1 MSQYHNKKNNPILFL
16 GRRIHLM
23 FKQLMRLMMRSLL
36 RRWFILSHHDRY
48 AKAGFVLPTV
58 AMVLLVVVLLSLA
71 ITFRAFD
78 RAKYAQNTRVD
89 QQVLSLATPA
99 LERAKVKLEKAFGE
113 FTETPSELGL
123 LGELT
128 KSTKQGSTTKPK
140 YEFKDE
146 NTLTLAFDLDGK
158 PGEKKTGTDDKAYV
172 KPTDKETLN
181 TAWKFPVD
189 LNNNGKTD
197 DAEDG
202 FNLYGIFFRSPE
214 RDADGKFMQVRK
226 PLEARSYPLPKLTS
240 AAVTNKDCPQSLG
253 TSASLVGSSDWYKV
267 GANLKKSFFIYAATI
282 PNQGSGF
289 SALEIQQDRE
299 RIPLVNNA
307 VVYEDDLQITPGAS
321 GIQINGRIFTN
332 ANLLTGKRSSGGPV
346 EYYQV
351 SSPKSC
357 FYEMENSKIIVGG
370 NVGIG
375 APDSDTALDP
385 VQVHL
390 FKSGSAPTNMPSMS
404 SAEQPVTQG
413 AKGISYND
421 KRYVD
426 RIASLRKKQMEAAD
440 ITDPQEVKDDVADGI
455 DREKALENYF
465 RARTRRVPTVDLQ
478 IDTPLL
484 PVPPESG
491 NTLRPP
497 DKYAFPYAPPD
508 NSDGKDYNG
517 TNLNGTAPKLMP
529 PATEPSLVKNNQEE
543 TRLGD
548 RIAMGNGLPAK
559 WFNNNDFTS
568 SDTQLIKNIKDYEWD
583 EGTPAPRYRKTQ
595 MQDLADFGSTQRNGF
610 WEQAA
615 AKAPSD
621 TDKGV
626 GGLRIVTGAG
636 IYSNANSFLP
646 VPPTAPNNPITS
658 EDESQF
664 DVVWPDTMPMWQD
677 TPPDPTDPSSI
688 PDGLPDIGASGQLD
702 KQGDLKMRA
711 TVVYHYIQDP
721 WNPDAVPPDKSQ
733 SSLAC
738 ISSYYDPTTEKTAM
752 NRAGLPN
759 IKLRETDRKL
769 EWGTTNTVTTNPGN
783 SHNGVVYSMPSTA
796 ISQATPG
803 ANGLFTLTDPKAK
816 DPTDSTADFKQ
827 KIIYQA
833 NLVFP
838 DGRFVNEPL
847 RKALQKAPNDRSLDE
862 QSAIDTTLCA
872 MTILNNLGGNPNDKP
887 GAGETVIPHGAIY
900 ETAFLDSRQ
909 IKSIENNDK
918 TPDTYDR
925 PIEDRQPM
933 EIRATVID
941 LDLLRRG
948 TIGSSEYLLPN
959 SGIIY
964 ATRED
969 ALLDQSD
976 KTTSWDLK
984 SPVDY
989 ILDETRRPNGIM
1001 LINGQ
1006 ILARGGNTN
1015 DYNDIEK
1022 GLILATDLPAYVKAD
1037 SSNGFNLHQSTPG
1050 GAQLEEFDTTA
1061 LTGTP
1066 KKWTETSFYGRTKLN
1081 KSFACRKGDTRLEC
1095 VGNGDLWRPATVI
1108 SDAITLLSNSFKTGY
1123 RNQGDYDLRNN
1134 TVLSADYITHKG
1146 LNPIIAGSYDISNNP
1161 VKGYDLNNDG
1171 DLDDS
1176 FSEVTLK
1183 LDLNG
1188 NDNQTD
1194 TSVSEKVVT
1203 VAAARQFNGFYDNNY
1218 VTSTDWYKTDGKP
1231 ESTKVNS
1238 YMNNFITPV
1247 QLRGS
1252 AAEYVMEI
1260 CRKPL
1265 VSMCKP
1271 GDWKIG
1277 IDSNDNQKFDSG
1289 EEKFSYEIPVDTTDV
1304 TKDTEVTKLLFGTT
1318 ARPALDPNDRIYP
1331 RRIAFARY
1339 PASHAKKYE
1348 LILDNAS
1355 LPIALGIYDS
1365 IDNND
1370 SNKVVYY
1377 AGNST
1382 TAFKLPTIQDDKG
1395 IDFPG
1400 SGKSTQTTVPT
1411 SANNALRFQ
1420 LNSGRPRV
1428 DWNPGSSLPL
1438 AQPIWRP
1445 LVQLNQIALVSNTDG
1460 WQQPATASKFNLI
1473 IASGDAPTRGDPKN
1487 ETNSETNGGLPNFA
1501 RFIENWR
1508 VKDAQI
1514 SGSFIQFKRSAY
1526 ATGPFM
1532 PILDRNE
1539 PKLTKF
1545 GNPPSGDPRPY
1556 RADNNDGRT
1565 AQYMPP
1571 NRVYGFDVA
1580 LLSQSPDLFA
1590 AKFTLP
1596 STQPPDQYFREVG
1609 KDDPWIQTL
1618 LCAAQDTN
1626 SNYGTAPTDYG
1637 TGKFYALPENLR
1649 PKNCPLK

>member
-1 MSQYHNKKNNPILFL
+1 
-16 GRRIHLM
+16 
-23 FKQLMRLMMRSLL
+23 
-36 RRWFILSHHDRY
+36 
-48 AKAGFVLPTV
+48 
-58 AMVLLVVVLLSLA
+58 MVLLVVVLLSLA

-128 KSTKQGSTTKPK
+128 KPTPQGSTKKFK
-140 YEFKDE
+140 YEFQDE
-146 NTLTLAFDLDGK
+146 NTLTLAFDLDGS
-158 PGEKKTGTDDKAYV
+158 PGEKKTTGADKKQYV

-197 DAEDG
+197 DPEDG

-214 RDADGKFMQVRK
+214 RDDKGKFKEVRT

-289 SALEIQQDRE
+289 SALEIQQDIE

-332 ANLLTGKRSSGGPV
+332 ANLLTGKRSSGGAV

-357 FYEMENSKIIVGG
+357 FYEMENSKIVVGG

-375 APDSDTALDP
+375 APDSNTALEA

-404 SAEQPVTQG
+404 STEQPVKEG
-413 AKGISYND
+413 AKDISYND

-426 RIASLRKKQMEAAD
+426 RIASLRDAQMAIAD
-440 ITDPQEVKDDVADGI
+440 TKTDPQEVQDDVADGI

-465 RARTRRVPTVDLQ
+465 RARTRRVPTVDKQ
-478 IDTPLL
+478 TDKAKKFTGS
-484 PVPPESG
+484 SG
-491 NTLRPP
+491 NTLRPS
-497 DKYAFPYAPPD
+497 DEHAFPYAAD
-508 NSDGKDYNG
+508 NTTSNNG
-517 TNLNGTAPKLMP
+517 TNLLKGAVPTLMP

-568 SDTQLIKNIKDYEWD
+568 SDTQLITGYEWD
-583 EGTPAPRYRKTQ
+583 EGTPEPRYRKTQ

-621 TDKGV
+621 KEKGV

-636 IYSNANSFLP
+636 IYGRANSTSFLP
-646 VPPTAPNNPITS
+646 EPPTAPNNPITS

-664 DVVWPDTMPMWQD
+664 DVVWPDTMPMWKD
-677 TPPDPTDPSSI
+677 DNL
-688 PDGLPDIGASGQLD
+688 DGLPDIGASGQLD

-721 WNPDAVPPDKSQ
+721 WNPDGDAAAKRQ
-733 SSLAC
+733 SPLAC

-759 IKLRETDRKL
+759 IKLRETDRTL
-769 EWGTTNTVTTNPGN
+769 AWGTTNTVTTNLGN

-796 ISQATPG
+796 IAQATPG

-847 RKALQKAPNDRSLDE
+847 RKALQKASDARSLDE

-872 MTILNNLGGNPNDKP
+872 MTILNNLAGSPDDTP

-918 TPDTYDR
+918 GTPNTYDR
-925 PIEDRQPM
+925 PIEDRQPL

-948 TIGSSEYLLPN
+948 TVGSSEYLLPN

-976 KTTSWDLK
+976 KTISWDLQ

-1050 GAQLEEFDTTA
+1050 GAQLEEFDTPA

-1095 VGNGDLWRPATVI
+1095 VGTGDLWRPATVI
-1108 SDAITLLSNSFKTGY
+1108 SDAITLLSNNFKTGY
-1123 RNQGDYDLRNN
+1123 RNLGDYDLRNN

-1146 LNPIIAGSYDISNNP
+1146 LNPIIAGSYDSSGNP
-1161 VKGYDLNNDG
+1161 VKGYDLNNNDN
-1171 DLDDS
+1171 LNDS

-1188 NDNQTD
+1188 NGNQTD

-1218 VTSTDWYKTDGKP
+1218 ITSNDWYKADGIIP
-1231 ESTKVNS
+1231 DDTKVNS
-1238 YMNNFITPV
+1238 YTNNFITPV

-1252 AAEYVMEI
+1252 APEYVMEI

-1265 VSMCKP
+1265 VSMCTP

-1277 IDSNDNQKFDSG
+1277 IDSNGNNKFDTG
-1289 EEKFSYEIPVDTTDV
+1289 EEKRSYEIPFDHQIPAAPATVNQ
-1304 TKDTEVTKLLFGTT
+1304 LLSGTT
-1318 ARPALDPNDRIYP
+1318 AKPAPDPNDRIYP

-1339 PASHAKKYE
+1339 SDSPPKKYE
-1348 LILDNAS
+1348 LILDSAN
-1355 LPIALGIYDS
+1355 LPIALGIYNS
-1365 IDNND
+1365 
-1370 SNKVVYY
+1370 KVNY
-1377 AGNST
+1377 AGNSN
-1382 TAFKLPTIQDDKG
+1382 TAFTFPTIKDDKD

-1411 SANNALRFQ
+1411 SATNALRFQ

-1445 LVQLNQIALVSNTDG
+1445 LVQLNQIALFSNTDG
-1460 WQQPATASKFNLI
+1460 WQQPATASTFNLI
-1473 IASGDAPTRGDPKN
+1473 IASGDAPTRDN
-1487 ETNSETNGGLPNFA
+1487 ETNGGLPNFA
-1501 RFIENWR
+1501 RFIENWTG
-1508 VKDAQI
+1508 KEAQI

-1532 PILDRNE
+1532 PIIDRT
-1539 PKLTKF
+1539 KATLTKF
-1545 GNPPSGDPRPY
+1545 GNPPSGDPKPY
-1556 RADNNDGRT
+1556 TADNNNGRT

-1590 AKFTLP
+1590 AKSLP
-1596 STQPPDQYFREVG
+1596 STSPLPDQYFREVG

-1626 SNYGTAPTDYG
+1626 SNYGPAPTDYG

-1649 PKNCPLK
+1649 PKNCPLTKKDI

>member
-1 MSQYHNKKNNPILFL
+1 
-16 GRRIHLM
+16 M

-36 RRWFILSHHDRY
+36 RRWLQMNHHNRY

-78 RAKYAQNTRVD
+78 RANYAQNTRVD

-128 KSTKQGSTTKPK
+128 KPDK
-140 YEFKDE
+140 YKFTGE
-146 NTLTLAFDLDGK
+146 NTLTLAFDQ
-158 PGEKKTGTDDKAYV
+158 
-172 KPTDKETLN
+172 ETLN

-189 LNNNGKTD
+189 LNNDGKAD
-197 DAEDG
+197 DG
-202 FNLYGIFFRSPE
+202 FNIYGIFFRSPE
-214 RDADGKFMQVRK
+214 RNDEGKFKEVRT

-240 AAVTNKDCPQSLG
+240 AAITNKDCPQSLG

-299 RIPLVNNA
+299 RVPLVNNA

-332 ANLLTGKRSSGGPV
+332 ANLLTGKRSSGGAV

-357 FYEMENSKIIVGG
+357 FYEMENSKIVVGG

-375 APDSDTALDP
+375 APDSNTALEA

-390 FKSGSAPTNMPSMS
+390 FKSGSAPTNKPSMS

-413 AKGISYND
+413 AKDISYSD

-426 RIASLRKKQMEAAD
+426 RIASLRKAQMAQLA
-440 ITDPQEVKDDVADGI
+440 TNDPQEVKDDVADGI

-465 RARTRRVPTVDLQ
+465 RARTRRVPTVDPQ
-478 IDTPLL
+478 TDTPL
-484 PVPPESG
+484 PQGSG
-491 NTLRPP
+491 NALRPP
-497 DKYAFPYAPPD
+497 DKHAFPYEAPD
-508 NSDGKDYNG
+508 NTTSNNG
-517 TNLNGTAPKLMP
+517 TTLNGTVPHLMP

-548 RIAMGNGLPAK
+548 RIAMGNGLPVK

-568 SDTQLIKNIKDYEWD
+568 SDTQLIKDYKWD
-583 EGTPAPRYRKTQ
+583 EGTPAPRYRTTQ

-621 TDKGV
+621 TEKGV

-636 IYSNANSFLP
+636 IYGRANSTSFLP
-646 VPPTAPNNPITS
+646 EPPTAPNNPNTS

-664 DVVWPDTMPMWQD
+664 DVVWPDTMPMWKD
-677 TPPDPTDPSSI
+677 DNL
-688 PDGLPDIGASGQLD
+688 DGIPDIGASGQLD

-721 WNPDAVPPDKSQ
+721 WNPDGVAADKRQ
-733 SSLAC
+733 SPLAC

-759 IKLRETDRKL
+759 IKLRETDRTL
-769 EWGTTNTVTTNPGN
+769 AWGTTNTVTANPGN

-796 ISQATPG
+796 IDQATPG
-803 ANGLFTLTDPKAK
+803 ANGLFTISDPKAK
-816 DPTDSTADFKQ
+816 DPTDSTADFKE

-847 RKALQKAPNDRSLDE
+847 RKALQKDPDDRSLDE

-872 MTILNNLGGNPNDKP
+872 MTILNNLAGNPNDKP
-887 GAGETVIPHGAIY
+887 GVGDTVIPHGAIY

-909 IKSIENNDK
+909 IKSIENNDTG
-918 TPDTYDR
+918 TPNTYDR
-925 PIEDRQPM
+925 PIEDRQPL

-948 TIGSSEYLLPN
+948 TVGSTSEYLLPN

-976 KTTSWDLK
+976 NTTSWDLK

-1006 ILARGGNTN
+1006 ILARGGNDN
-1015 DYNDIEK
+1015 NYNDIEK

-1050 GAQLEEFDTTA
+1050 GAELEEFDTTA

-1095 VGNGDLWRPATVI
+1095 VGTGDLWRPATVI
-1108 SDAITLLSNSFKTGY
+1108 SDAITLLSNNFKTGY
-1123 RNQGDYDLRNN
+1123 RNLGDYDLRNN

-1146 LNPIIAGSYDISNNP
+1146 LNPIIAGG
-1161 VKGYDLNNDG
+1161 GYDLNNDG
-1171 DLDDS
+1171 DLSDS

-1188 NDNQTD
+1188 NGNQTD
-1194 TSVSEKVVT
+1194 TSVSETNVT

-1218 VTSTDWYKTDGKP
+1218 VTTTDWYKTDGKP
-1231 ESTKVNS
+1231 EATKVNS

-1265 VSMCKP
+1265 VSICKP

-1277 IDSNDNQKFDSG
+1277 IDSNGNSKLDSG
-1289 EEKFSYEIPVDTTDV
+1289 EEKFSYEIPVDTAV
-1304 TKDTEVTKLLFGTT
+1304 GKLLSGTT

-1339 PASHAKKYE
+1339 PVSHAKKYE
-1348 LILDNAS
+1348 LILDNS
-1355 LPIALGIYDS
+1355 SPSPLPIALGIYS
-1365 IDNND
+1365 
-1370 SNKVVYY
+1370 SKVNY
-1377 AGNST
+1377 AGNSS
-1382 TAFKLPTIQDDKG
+1382 TAFTFPTISG
-1395 IDFPG
+1395 FEG
-1400 SGKSTQTTVPT
+1400 SGKSVSTNVPPNAT
-1411 SANNALRFQ
+1411 NALRFQ
-1420 LNSGRPRV
+1420 LNSSRPKL
-1428 DWNPGSSLPL
+1428 DWNPGSSLLL
-1438 AQPIWRP
+1438 AQPIWKP

-1473 IASGDAPTRGDPKN
+1473 IASGDAPTRD
-1487 ETNSETNGGLPNFA
+1487 SETNGGLPNFA
-1501 RFIENWR
+1501 RFIENWTGQE
-1508 VKDAQI
+1508 AQI
-1514 SGSFIQFKRSAY
+1514 SGSFIQFKRSTY

-1532 PILDRNE
+1532 PILDRT
-1539 PKLTKF
+1539 KATLTKF

-1556 RADNNDGRT
+1556 TAANNEGRT

-1571 NRVYGFDVA
+1571 SRVYGFDVA

-1590 AKFTLP
+1590 TKFTLP

-1649 PKNCPLK
+1649 PKNCPLGKDDI

>member
-1 MSQYHNKKNNPILFL
+1 MSQYQNKRNNPILFL

-128 KSTKQGSTTKPK
+128 KPTPQGSTKKFK

-146 NTLTLAFDLDGK
+146 NTLTLAFDQ
-158 PGEKKTGTDDKAYV
+158 
-172 KPTDKETLN
+172 ETLN

-189 LNNNGKTD
+189 LDNDGKTD
-197 DAEDG
+197 GPQDG

-214 RDADGKFMQVRK
+214 RDDKGKFKEVRT

-282 PNQGSGF
+282 PKQGSGF

-332 ANLLTGKRSSGGPV
+332 ANLLTGKRSTGGAV

-357 FYEMENSKIIVGG
+357 FYEMENSKIVVGG

-375 APDSDTALDP
+375 APDSNTALEA

-390 FKSGSAPTNMPSMS
+390 FKSGSAPTNKPSMS
-404 SAEQPVTQG
+404 SAEQPVTES
-413 AKGISYND
+413 AKDISYND

-426 RIASLRKKQMEAAD
+426 RIASLRDAQMAIAD
-440 ITDPQEVKDDVADGI
+440 TKTDPQEVQDDVADGI
-455 DREKALENYF
+455 GREKALENYF
-465 RARTRRVPTVDLQ
+465 RARTRRVPTVDKQ
-478 IDTPLL
+478 TDTPL

-497 DKYAFPYAPPD
+497 NTHAFPYAPPD

-517 TNLNGTAPKLMP
+517 TTLNGTAPTLMP
-529 PATEPSLVKNNQEE
+529 PATEPSLVKNNQKE

-636 IYSNANSFLP
+636 IYGRANSTSFLP
-646 VPPTAPNNPITS
+646 EPPTAPNNPITS

-677 TPPDPTDPSSI
+677 TADPSDPSSI
-688 PDGLPDIGASGQLD
+688 PDGKPDIGAPSPQLD

-721 WNPDAVPPDKSQ
+721 WNPDAVPADKRQ
-733 SSLAC
+733 SPLAC

-759 IKLRETDRKL
+759 IKLRETDRTL
-769 EWGTTNTVTTNPGN
+769 AWGTTNTVATANQGN
-783 SHNGVVYSMPSTA
+783 SHNGVVYSMSSTA
-796 ISQATPG
+796 IAQATPG

-847 RKALQKAPNDRSLDE
+847 RKALEKAPDGRSLDE

-887 GAGETVIPHGAIY
+887 GAGDTVIPHGAIY

-925 PIEDRQPM
+925 PIEDRQPL

-948 TIGSSEYLLPN
+948 TVGSSEYLLPN

-976 KTTSWDLK
+976 NDTTSWDLR

-1095 VGNGDLWRPATVI
+1095 DGNGDLWRPATVI

-1123 RNQGDYDLRNN
+1123 RNLGDYDLRNN
-1134 TVLSADYITHKG
+1134 TVLSVDYITHKG
-1146 LNPIIAGSYDISNNP
+1146 LNPIIAGSYDNSNNP
-1161 VKGYDLNNDG
+1161 VKGYDLNNNG
-1171 DLDDS
+1171 NLNDS

-1188 NDNQTD
+1188 DGDQTD

-1218 VTSTDWYKTDGKP
+1218 VTTTDWYKTDGKP
-1231 ESTKVNS
+1231 EATKVNS

-1252 AAEYVMEI
+1252 APEYVMEI

-1271 GDWKIG
+1271 EDWVIG
-1277 IDSNDNQKFDSG
+1277 IDDVNVNQKFDSG
-1289 EEKFSYEIPVDTTDV
+1289 EEELSYDIPVDTAV
-1304 TKDTEVTKLLFGTT
+1304 GQLLSGTT
-1318 ARPALDPNDRIYP
+1318 ARPALDLNDRIYP
-1331 RRIAFARY
+1331 RRIAFARD
-1339 PASHAKKYE
+1339 SSNK
-1348 LILDNAS
+1348 LILDSAN
-1355 LPIALGIYDS
+1355 LPIALGIYNGQVD
-1365 IDNND
+1365 
-1370 SNKVVYY
+1370 Y
-1377 AGNST
+1377 AGNG
-1382 TAFKLPTIQDDKG
+1382 TAFTFQI
-1395 IDFPG
+1395 PG
-1400 SGKSTQTTVPT
+1400 FVNNGKSVKTTVPT
-1411 SANNALRFQ
+1411 SATNALRFQ
-1420 LNSGRPRV
+1420 QDTNKPPKL
-1428 DWNPGSSLPL
+1428 DWNPGKSL
-1438 AQPIWRP
+1438 AQPIWKP
-1445 LVQLNQIALVSNTDG
+1445 LVQLNQIALFSNNDG

-1473 IASGDAPTRGDPKN
+1473 IASGDAPTRVDPKN
-1487 ETNSETNGGLPNFA
+1487 EKNNETNGGLPNFA
-1501 RFIENWR
+1501 RFIENWTG
-1508 VKDAQI
+1508 KEAQI

-1532 PILDRNE
+1532 PISSIIDRTN

-1545 GNPPSGDPRPY
+1545 GNPPSNDPRPY

-1626 SNYGTAPTDYG
+1626 SNYGPAPTDYG

-1649 PKNCPLK
+1649 PKNCPLGE

>member
-1 MSQYHNKKNNPILFL
+1 
-16 GRRIHLM
+16 M

-128 KSTKQGSTTKPK
+128 KPTPQGSTKKFK
-140 YEFKDE
+140 YEFQDE
-146 NTLTLAFDLDGK
+146 NTLTLAFDIDGK
-158 PGEKKTGTDDKAYV
+158 PGETETGTGNNECEE
-172 KPTDKETLN
+172 PTGKETLN

-189 LNNNGKTD
+189 LNNDGDPNGS
-197 DAEDG
+197 EDG
-202 FNLYGIFFRSPE
+202 FNIYGIFFRSPAE
-214 RDADGKFMQVRK
+214 RDDDGKFCFVRT

-240 AAVTNKDCPQSLG
+240 AAITNKDCPQSLG

-282 PNQGSGF
+282 PKQGSGF

-332 ANLLTGKRSSGGPV
+332 ANLLTGKRSTGGPV

-357 FYEMENSKIIVGG
+357 FYEMENSKIVVGG

-375 APDSDTALDP
+375 APDSNTALES

-404 SAEQPVTQG
+404 STEQPVKEG
-413 AKGISYND
+413 AKDISYND
-421 KRYVD
+421 QKYVS
-426 RIASLRKKQMEAAD
+426 RIANLRTEQMGKANT
-440 ITDPQEVKDDVADGI
+440 TDPQEVKDDVADGI

-465 RARTRRVPTVDLQ
+465 RARTRRVPTVE
-478 IDTPLL
+478 PLL
-484 PVPPESG
+484 NTDAPVPQGSG

-497 DKYAFPYAPPD
+497 DTHAFPYAAD
-508 NSDGKDYNG
+508 NTTSNNG
-517 TNLNGTAPKLMP
+517 TNLLKGAVPTLMP

-568 SDTQLIKNIKDYEWD
+568 SDTQLITGYEWD
-583 EGTPAPRYRKTQ
+583 EGTPEPRYRKTQ

-621 TDKGV
+621 KEKGV

-636 IYSNANSFLP
+636 IYGRANSTSFLP
-646 VPPTAPNNPITS
+646 EPPTAPNNPITS

-677 TPPDPTDPSSI
+677 DNL
-688 PDGLPDIGASGQLD
+688 DGIPDIGASPQLD

-711 TVVYHYIQDP
+711 TVVYHYIKDP
-721 WNPDAVPPDKSQ
+721 WNPDAVPADKRQ
-733 SSLAC
+733 SPLAC

-759 IKLRETDRKL
+759 IKLRETDRTL
-769 EWGTTNTVTTNPGN
+769 AWGTTNTVATANQGN
-783 SHNGVVYSMPSTA
+783 SHNGVVYSMSSTA
-796 ISQATPG
+796 IAQATPG
-803 ANGLFTLTDPKAK
+803 ANGLFTLTDTKAK

-847 RKALQKAPNDRSLDE
+847 RKALEKAPDGRSLDE

-872 MTILNNLGGNPNDKP
+872 MTILNDLGGNPNDKP
-887 GAGETVIPHGAIY
+887 GAGDTVIPHGAIY

-925 PIEDRQPM
+925 PIEDRQPL

-948 TIGSSEYLLPN
+948 TVGSSEYLLPN

-976 KTTSWDLK
+976 NDTTSWDLR

-1006 ILARGGNTN
+1006 ILARGGNDN
-1015 DYNDIEK
+1015 NYNDIEK

-1037 SSNGFNLHQSTPG
+1037 SSNGFNLHQSAPG
-1050 GAQLEEFDTTA
+1050 GAPLEEFDTTA

-1095 VGNGDLWRPATVI
+1095 VGTGDLWRPVTVI
-1108 SDAITLLSNSFKTGY
+1108 SDAITLLSNNFKTGY
-1123 RNQGDYDLRNN
+1123 RYLGDYDLRNN

-1146 LNPIIAGSYDISNNP
+1146 LNPIIAG
-1161 VKGYDLNNDG
+1161 GYDLDNNTYLDG
-1171 DLDDS
+1171 S
-1176 FSEVTLK
+1176 SSEVTLK

-1188 NDNQTD
+1188 DGDQTD

-1218 VTSTDWYKTDGKP
+1218 VTTTDWYKTDGKP
-1231 ESTKVNS
+1231 EATKVNS

-1252 AAEYVMEI
+1252 APEYVMEI

-1265 VSMCKP
+1265 VSMCTP

-1277 IDSNDNQKFDSG
+1277 IDSNSDQKLGSE
-1289 EEKFSYEIPVDTTDV
+1289 EEKSSKEIPVNTPV
-1304 TKDTEVTKLLFGTT
+1304 GQLFSGTT
-1318 ARPALDPNDRIYP
+1318 ARVALESKDRIYP
-1331 RRIAFARY
+1331 RRIAFARDPVTY
-1339 PASHAKKYE
+1339 N
-1348 LILDNAS
+1348 LILDDSSPA
-1355 LPIALGIYDS
+1355 LPIALGIYNGQVD
-1365 IDNND
+1365 
-1370 SNKVVYY
+1370 Y
-1377 AGNST
+1377 AGNG
-1382 TAFKLPTIQDDKG
+1382 TAFTFQI
-1395 IDFPG
+1395 PG
-1400 SGKSTQTTVPT
+1400 FVNNGKSVKTTVPT
-1411 SANNALRFQ
+1411 SATNALRFQ
-1420 LNSGRPRV
+1420 QDTNKPPKL
-1428 DWNPGSSLPL
+1428 DWNPGKSL
-1438 AQPIWRP
+1438 AQPIWKP
-1445 LVQLNQIALVSNTDG
+1445 LVQLNQIALFSNNDG
-1460 WQQPATASKFNLI
+1460 WQQPATASTFNLI
-1473 IASGDAPTRGDPKN
+1473 IASGDAPTRVDPKN
-1487 ETNSETNGGLPNFA
+1487 EKNNETNGGLPNFA
-1501 RFIENWR
+1501 RFIENWTG
-1508 VKDAQI
+1508 KDAQI

-1532 PILDRNE
+1532 PILDRTN

-1545 GNPPSGDPRPY
+1545 GNPPSNDPRPY
-1556 RADNNDGRT
+1556 RADNNNGRT

-1609 KDDPWIQTL
+1609 KDDHWIQTL

-1637 TGKFYALPENLR
+1637 TGKFYALPADLR
-1649 PKNCPLK
+1649 PKNCPLGKGNI

>member
-1 MSQYHNKKNNPILFL
+1 
-16 GRRIHLM
+16 M

-36 RRWFILSHHDRY
+36 RRWFILSHRDRY

-128 KSTKQGSTTKPK
+128 KPTPQGSTKKFK
-140 YEFKDE
+140 YEFQDE
-146 NTLTLAFDLDGK
+146 NTLTLAFDIDGK
-158 PGEKKTGTDDKAYV
+158 PGETETGTGNNECPK
-172 KPTDKETLN
+172 KPTGKETLN

-189 LNNNGKTD
+189 LNNDGDPNGS
-197 DAEDG
+197 EDG
-202 FNLYGIFFRSPE
+202 FNIYGIFFRSPAE
-214 RDADGKFMQVRK
+214 RDTDGKFCFVRK

-289 SALEIQQDRE
+289 SALEIQQDIE

-332 ANLLTGKRSSGGPV
+332 ANLLTGKRSTGGPV

-357 FYEMENSKIIVGG
+357 FYEMENSKIVVGG

-375 APDSDTALDP
+375 APDSDTALEA

-390 FKSGSAPTNMPSMS
+390 FKSGSTPTNKPSMS

-413 AKGISYND
+413 AKGISYSD

-426 RIASLRKKQMEAAD
+426 RIASLRKAQMVQLA
-440 ITDPQEVKDDVADGI
+440 TNDPQEVKDDVADGI

-465 RARTRRVPTVDLQ
+465 RARTRRVPTVEVDPKCN
-478 IDTPLL
+478 PLT
-484 PVPPESG
+484 EGSG
-491 NTLRPP
+491 NALRPCSG
-497 DKYAFPYAPPD
+497 YAFPYAAD
-508 NSDGKDYNG
+508 NTTSNNG

-529 PATEPSLVKNNQEE
+529 PATEPSLVKNNQKE

-568 SDTQLIKNIKDYEWD
+568 SDTQLITGYEWD
-583 EGTPAPRYRKTQ
+583 EGTPEPRYRKTQ

-621 TDKGV
+621 KEKGV

-636 IYSNANSFLP
+636 IYGRANSTSFLP
-646 VPPTAPNNPITS
+646 EPPTAPNNPITS

-677 TPPDPTDPSSI
+677 TPPNPTDPSSI
-688 PDGLPDIGASGQLD
+688 PDGLPDIGASPQLD

-711 TVVYHYIQDP
+711 TVVYHYIKDP
-721 WNPDAVPPDKSQ
+721 WNPDAVPADKRQ
-733 SSLAC
+733 SPLAC

-759 IKLRETDRKL
+759 IKLRETDRTL
-769 EWGTTNTVTTNPGN
+769 AWGTANTVTANPGN

-796 ISQATPG
+796 IDQATPG

-847 RKALQKAPNDRSLDE
+847 RKALQKASDARSLDE

-872 MTILNNLGGNPNDKP
+872 MTILNNLAGSPDDTP

-918 TPDTYDR
+918 GTPNTYDR
-925 PIEDRQPM
+925 PIEDRQPL

-948 TIGSSEYLLPN
+948 TVGSSEYLLPN

-976 KTTSWDLK
+976 KTISWDLQ

-1050 GAQLEEFDTTA
+1050 GAQLEEFDTPA

-1095 VGNGDLWRPATVI
+1095 VGTGDLWRPATVI
-1108 SDAITLLSNSFKTGY
+1108 SDAITLLSNNFKTGY
-1123 RNQGDYDLRNN
+1123 RNLGDYDLRNN

-1146 LNPIIAGSYDISNNP
+1146 LNPIIAG
-1161 VKGYDLNNDG
+1161 GYDLDNNTYLDG
-1171 DLDDS
+1171 S
-1176 FSEVTLK
+1176 SSEVTLK

-1188 NDNQTD
+1188 DGDQTD

-1218 VTSTDWYKTDGKP
+1218 VTTTDWYKTDGKP
-1231 ESTKVNS
+1231 EATKVNS

-1252 AAEYVMEI
+1252 APEYVMEI

-1265 VSMCKP
+1265 VSMCTP

-1277 IDSNDNQKFDSG
+1277 IDSNSDQKLGSE
-1289 EEKFSYEIPVDTTDV
+1289 EEKSSKEIPVNTPV
-1304 TKDTEVTKLLFGTT
+1304 GQLFSGTT
-1318 ARPALDPNDRIYP
+1318 ARVALEPKDRIYP
-1331 RRIAFARY
+1331 RRIAFARDPVTY
-1339 PASHAKKYE
+1339 N
-1348 LILDNAS
+1348 LILDDSSPA
-1355 LPIALGIYDS
+1355 LPIALGIYNGQVD
-1365 IDNND
+1365 
-1370 SNKVVYY
+1370 Y
-1377 AGNST
+1377 AGNG
-1382 TAFKLPTIQDDKG
+1382 TAFTFQI
-1395 IDFPG
+1395 PG
-1400 SGKSTQTTVPT
+1400 FVNNGKSVKTTVPT
-1411 SANNALRFQ
+1411 SATNALRFQ
-1420 LNSGRPRV
+1420 QDTNKLPKL
-1428 DWNPGSSLPL
+1428 DWNPGKSL
-1438 AQPIWRP
+1438 AQPIWKP
-1445 LVQLNQIALVSNTDG
+1445 LVQLNQIALFSNNDG
-1460 WQQPATASKFNLI
+1460 WQQPATASTFNLI
-1473 IASGDAPTRGDPKN
+1473 IASGDAPTRDN
-1487 ETNSETNGGLPNFA
+1487 ETNGGLPNFA
-1501 RFIENWR
+1501 RFIENWTG
-1508 VKDAQI
+1508 KEAQI

-1532 PILDRNE
+1532 PIIDRT
-1539 PKLTKF
+1539 KATLTKF
-1545 GNPPSGDPRPY
+1545 GNPPSGDPKPY
-1556 RADNNDGRT
+1556 TADNNNGRT

-1609 KDDPWIQTL
+1609 KDDHWIQTL

-1637 TGKFYALPENLR
+1637 TGKFYALPADLR
-1649 PKNCPLK
+1649 PKNCPLGKDDI

>member
-1 MSQYHNKKNNPILFL
+1 MSQYQNKRNNPILFL

-128 KSTKQGSTTKPK
+128 KPTPQGSTKKFK
-140 YEFKDE
+140 YEFRDE

-197 DAEDG
+197 DPEDG

-214 RDADGKFMQVRK
+214 RNSKGEFTRVRT
-226 PLEARSYPLPKLTS
+226 PLDARSYPLPKLTS

-282 PNQGSGF
+282 PKQGSGF

-375 APDSDTALDP
+375 APDSNTALEA

-426 RIASLRKKQMEAAD
+426 RIASLRKAQMAQLA
-440 ITDPQEVKDDVADGI
+440 TNDPQEVKDDVADGI
-455 DREKALENYF
+455 GREKALENYF
-465 RARTRRVPTVDLQ
+465 RARTRRVPTVEKVLNT
-478 IDTPLL
+478 DTPS
-484 PVPPESG
+484 PQGSG
-491 NTLRPP
+491 NALRPP

-508 NSDGKDYNG
+508 NTDGKDYNE
-517 TNLNGTAPKLMP
+517 TTLNGTAPTLMP

-568 SDTQLIKNIKDYEWD
+568 SDTQLITGYEWD
-583 EGTPAPRYRKTQ
+583 EGTPEPRYRKTQ

-636 IYSNANSFLP
+636 IYYGRANNTSFLP
-646 VPPTAPNNPITS
+646 VPPTAPNNPITP

-688 PDGLPDIGASGQLD
+688 PDGIPDIGASPQLD

-721 WNPDAVPPDKSQ
+721 WNPDGDAAAKRQ
-733 SSLAC
+733 SPLAC
-738 ISSYYDPTTEKTAM
+738 ISSYYDPTTDKTAI
-752 NRAGLPN
+752 NRKDLPN
-759 IKLRETDRKL
+759 IKLRETDRTL
-769 EWGTTNTVTTNPGN
+769 AWGTANTVTTNPGN

-796 ISQATPG
+796 IDQATPG

-816 DPTDSTADFKQ
+816 DPTDSTADFKE

-1231 ESTKVNS
+1231 EATKVNS

-1252 AAEYVMEI
+1252 ASEYVMEI

-1265 VSMCKP
+1265 VSMCKL
-1271 GDWKIG
+1271 GDWVIG
-1277 IDSNDNQKFDSG
+1277 IDDGDGKFEPDVAG
-1289 EEKFSYEIPVDTTDV
+1289 ELKPSSEIPV
-1304 TKDTEVTKLLFGTT
+1304 DTEVTKLLSGTT

-1339 PASHAKKYE
+1339 PASHATKKYE
-1348 LILDNAS
+1348 LILDSAS
-1355 LPIALGIYDS
+1355 LPIALGIYGTCTDPTKPQTCS
-1365 IDNND
+1365 DQ
-1370 SNKVVYY
+1370 KVKY
-1377 AGNST
+1377 AGNSS
-1382 TAFKLPTIQDDKG
+1382 TAFTFD
-1395 IDFPG
+1395 PG
-1400 SGKSTQTTVPT
+1400 DETTQSTQTTVPT
-1411 SANNALRFQ
+1411 LANNALRFQ

-1428 DWNPGSSLPL
+1428 DWNPGSLL

-1460 WQQPATASKFNLI
+1460 WQQPATASTFNLI
-1473 IASGDAPTRGDPKN
+1473 IASGDAPTRDN
-1487 ETNSETNGGLPNFA
+1487 ETNGGLPNFA

-1545 GNPPSGDPRPY
+1545 GNPPSNDPRPY
-1556 RADNNDGRT
+1556 RADNNNGRT

-1590 AKFTLP
+1590 TKSLP
-1596 STQPPDQYFREVG
+1596 STPPLPDQYFREVG

-1649 PKNCPLK
+1649 PKNCPLGKDDI

>member
-1 MSQYHNKKNNPILFL
+1 
-16 GRRIHLM
+16 M

-128 KSTKQGSTTKPK
+128 KPTPQGSTKKFK
-140 YEFKDE
+140 YEFRDE

-197 DAEDG
+197 DPEDG

-214 RDADGKFMQVRK
+214 RNSKGEFTRVRT
-226 PLEARSYPLPKLTS
+226 PLDARSYPLPKLTS

-299 RIPLVNNA
+299 RVPLVNNA
-307 VVYEDDLQITPGAS
+307 VVYEDDLQITPGS
-321 GIQINGRIFTN
+321 TGIQINGRIFTN

-357 FYEMENSKIIVGG
+357 FYEMENSKIVVGG

-390 FKSGSAPTNMPSMS
+390 FKSGSTPTNKPSMS
-404 SAEQPVTQG
+404 SAEQPVTES

-426 RIASLRKKQMEAAD
+426 RIASLRTKHANE
-440 ITDPQEVKDDVADGI
+440 TDPQEVKDDVADGI

-465 RARTRRVPTVDLQ
+465 RARTRRVPTVEPQQ
-478 IDTPLL
+478 IDPNKID
-484 PVPPESG
+484 PECKSLIEGSG
-491 NTLRPP
+491 NTLRPCSV
-497 DKYAFPYAPPD
+497 YAFPYKAD
-508 NSDGKDYNG
+508 NTSNNG
-517 TNLNGTAPKLMP
+517 TTLKGTAPTLMP

-568 SDTQLIKNIKDYEWD
+568 SDTQLITGYEWD

-636 IYSNANSFLP
+636 IYSNTKSFLP

-688 PDGLPDIGASGQLD
+688 PDGIPDIGASPQLD

-721 WNPDAVPPDKSQ
+721 WNPDGDAAAKRQ
-733 SSLAC
+733 SPLAC
-738 ISSYYDPTTEKTAM
+738 ISSYYDPTTDKTAI
-752 NRAGLPN
+752 NRKDLPN
-759 IKLRETDRKL
+759 IKLRETDRTL
-769 EWGTTNTVTTNPGN
+769 AWGTTNTVTTNPGN

-796 ISQATPG
+796 IDQATPG

-816 DPTDSTADFKQ
+816 DPTDSTADFKE

-872 MTILNNLGGNPNDKP
+872 MTILNNLAGSPNDKP
-887 GAGETVIPHGAIY
+887 GVGDTVIPHGAIY

-909 IKSIENNDK
+909 IKSIENNDTGTG
-918 TPDTYDR
+918 TPIISDPNTYDR
-925 PIEDRQPM
+925 PIEDRQPL

-948 TIGSSEYLLPN
+948 TVGSSEYLLPN

-976 KTTSWDLK
+976 NDTTSWDLR

-1050 GAQLEEFDTTA
+1050 GAQLEEFDTPA

-1066 KKWTETSFYGRTKLN
+1066 KKWTETSFYSRTKLN

-1095 VGNGDLWRPATVI
+1095 VGTGDLWRPATVI

-1123 RNQGDYDLRNN
+1123 RNLGDYDLRNN

-1265 VSMCKP
+1265 VSMCTP
-1271 GDWKIG
+1271 EDWVIG
-1277 IDSNDNQKFDSG
+1277 IDDDDDGKFDSG
-1289 EEKFSYEIPVDTTDV
+1289 EEELSYEIPVDTAV
-1304 TKDTEVTKLLFGTT
+1304 GQLLSGTT
-1318 ARPALDPNDRIYP
+1318 ARVALDPNDRIYP

-1339 PASHAKKYE
+1339 SDSPPKKYE
-1348 LILDNAS
+1348 LILDSAN
-1355 LPIALGIYDS
+1355 LPIALGIYNS
-1365 IDNND
+1365 
-1370 SNKVVYY
+1370 KVNY
-1377 AGNST
+1377 AGNSN
-1382 TAFKLPTIQDDKG
+1382 TAFTFPTIKDDKG
-1395 IDFPG
+1395 IYFAG

-1411 SANNALRFQ
+1411 SATNALRFQ

-1428 DWNPGSSLPL
+1428 DWNPGSLL
-1438 AQPIWRP
+1438 AQPIWKP

-1460 WQQPATASKFNLI
+1460 WQQPATASTFNLI
-1473 IASGDAPTRGDPKN
+1473 IASGDAPTRDN
-1487 ETNSETNGGLPNFA
+1487 ETNGGLPNFA

-1532 PILDRNE
+1532 PILDRT
-1539 PKLTKF
+1539 KATLTKF
-1545 GNPPSGDPRPY
+1545 GNPPSNDPRPY

-1590 AKFTLP
+1590 TKSLP
-1596 STQPPDQYFREVG
+1596 STPPLPDQYFREVG

-1649 PKNCPLK
+1649 PKNCPLGKDDI

>member
-1 MSQYHNKKNNPILFL
+1 
-16 GRRIHLM
+16 
-23 FKQLMRLMMRSLL
+23 MRSLL
-36 RRWFILSHHDRY
+36 RRRFILSHRDRY

-128 KSTKQGSTTKPK
+128 KPNRYKFQ
-140 YEFKDE
+140 DE
-146 NTLTLAFDLDGK
+146 NTLTLAFDIDGS
-158 PGEKKTGTDDKAYV
+158 PGQKETTGTDGKAYV
-172 KPTDKETLN
+172 KPTDQETLN

-197 DAEDG
+197 DPEDG

-214 RDADGKFMQVRK
+214 RNSKGEFTRVRT
-226 PLEARSYPLPKLTS
+226 PLDARSYPLPKLTS
-240 AAVTNKDCPQSLG
+240 AAITNKDCPQSLG

-282 PNQGSGF
+282 PNKGSGF

-299 RIPLVNNA
+299 RVPLVNNA

-332 ANLLTGKRSSGGPV
+332 ANLLTGKRSTGGPV

-390 FKSGSAPTNMPSMS
+390 FKSGSAPTNKPIMS
-404 SAEQPVTQG
+404 SAEQPVEG
-413 AKGISYND
+413 IAKNISYSD
-421 KRYVD
+421 QKYVS
-426 RIASLRKKQMEAAD
+426 RIDSLRTEQMGNANT
-440 ITDPQEVKDDVADGI
+440 TDPQEVKDDVADGI

-465 RARTRRVPTVDLQ
+465 RARTRRVPTVDTQTNTPSLQ
-478 IDTPLL
+478 G
-484 PVPPESG
+484 SG

-497 DKYAFPYAPPD
+497 DEHAFPYQAPD
-508 NSDGKDYNG
+508 NTTSNNG

-568 SDTQLIKNIKDYEWD
+568 SDTQLITDYKWD
-583 EGTPAPRYRKTQ
+583 EGTPEPRYRKTQ

-636 IYSNANSFLP
+636 IYSNAKSFLP

-664 DVVWPDTMPMWQD
+664 DVVWPDTMPMWKD
-677 TPPDPTDPSSI
+677 DNL
-688 PDGLPDIGASGQLD
+688 DGLPDIGASPQLD

-711 TVVYHYIQDP
+711 TVVYHYIKDP
-721 WNPDAVPPDKSQ
+721 WNPDGDAAAKRQ
-733 SSLAC
+733 SPLAC

-759 IKLRETDRKL
+759 IKLRETDRTL
-769 EWGTTNTVTTNPGN
+769 AWGTTNTVTTNPGN

-796 ISQATPG
+796 IAQATPG

-847 RKALQKAPNDRSLDE
+847 RKALQKAPDGRSLDE

-872 MTILNNLGGNPNDKP
+872 MTILNDLGGNPNDKP
-887 GAGETVIPHGAIY
+887 GAGDTVIPHGAIY

-925 PIEDRQPM
+925 PIEDRQPL

-948 TIGSSEYLLPN
+948 TVGSTGEYLLPN

-976 KTTSWDLK
+976 NDTTSWDLR

-1108 SDAITLLSNSFKTGY
+1108 SDAITLLSNNFKTGY
-1123 RNQGDYDLRNN
+1123 RNLGDYDLRNN

-1146 LNPIIAGSYDISNNP
+1146 LNPIIAG
-1161 VKGYDLNNDG
+1161 GYNLNNDE

-1188 NDNQTD
+1188 DGDQTD

-1218 VTSTDWYKTDGKP
+1218 VTSTNWYKTDGKP
-1231 ESTKVNS
+1231 DATTTKVSS

-1252 AAEYVMEI
+1252 APEYVMEI

-1265 VSMCKP
+1265 VSMCTP

-1277 IDSNDNQKFDSG
+1277 IDSNSDQKLGSE
-1289 EEKFSYEIPVDTTDV
+1289 EEKSSKEIPVNTPV
-1304 TKDTEVTKLLFGTT
+1304 GQLFSGTT
-1318 ARPALDPNDRIYP
+1318 ARVALEPKDRIYP
-1331 RRIAFARY
+1331 RRIAFARDPVTY
-1339 PASHAKKYE
+1339 N
-1348 LILDNAS
+1348 LILDDSSPA
-1355 LPIALGIYDS
+1355 LPIALGIYNGQVD
-1365 IDNND
+1365 
-1370 SNKVVYY
+1370 Y
-1377 AGNST
+1377 AGNG
-1382 TAFKLPTIQDDKG
+1382 TAFTFQI
-1395 IDFPG
+1395 PG
-1400 SGKSTQTTVPT
+1400 FVNNGKSVKTTVPT
-1411 SANNALRFQ
+1411 SATNALRFQ
-1420 LNSGRPRV
+1420 QDTNKPPKL
-1428 DWNPGSSLPL
+1428 DWNPGKSL
-1438 AQPIWRP
+1438 AQPIWKP
-1445 LVQLNQIALVSNTDG
+1445 LVQLNQIALFSNTDG
-1460 WQQPATASKFNLI
+1460 WQQPATASTFNLI
-1473 IASGDAPTRGDPKN
+1473 IASGDAPTRDN
-1487 ETNSETNGGLPNFA
+1487 ETNGGLPNFA
-1501 RFIENWR
+1501 RFIENWTG
-1508 VKDAQI
+1508 KEAQI

-1532 PILDRNE
+1532 PIIDRT
-1539 PKLTKF
+1539 KATLTKF
-1545 GNPPSGDPRPY
+1545 GNPPSADPRPY
-1556 RADNNDGRT
+1556 RADNNNGRT

-1609 KDDPWIQTL
+1609 KDDHWIQTL

-1637 TGKFYALPENLR
+1637 TGKFYALPADLR
-1649 PKNCPLK
+1649 PKNCPLGKDDI

>member
-1 MSQYHNKKNNPILFL
+1 MSH
-16 GRRIHLM
+16 R
-23 FKQLMRLMMRSLL
+23 
-36 RRWFILSHHDRY
+36 DRY

-128 KSTKQGSTTKPK
+128 KPTPQGSTKKFK
-140 YEFKDE
+140 YEFQDE
-146 NTLTLAFDLDGK
+146 NTLTLAFDLDGS
-158 PGEKKTGTDDKAYV
+158 PGEKKTTGADKKQYV

-197 DAEDG
+197 DPEDG

-214 RDADGKFMQVRK
+214 RDDKGKFKEVRT

-299 RIPLVNNA
+299 RVPLVNNA

-357 FYEMENSKIIVGG
+357 FYEMENSKIVVGG

-375 APDSDTALDP
+375 APDSNTALEA

-390 FKSGSAPTNMPSMS
+390 FKSGSAPTNKPSMS

-413 AKGISYND
+413 AKDISYSD

-426 RIASLRKKQMEAAD
+426 RIANLRTEHANE
-440 ITDPQEVKDDVADGI
+440 TDPQEVKDDVADGI

-465 RARTRRVPTVDLQ
+465 RARTRRVPTVEPQQ
-478 IDTPLL
+478 IDPNDPNKIDRKCDPLI
-484 PVPPESG
+484 EGSG
-491 NTLRPP
+491 NTLRPCSV
-497 DKYAFPYAPPD
+497 YAFPYKAD
-508 NSDGKDYNG
+508 NTTSNNG
-517 TNLNGTAPKLMP
+517 TNLLKGAVPTLMP

-568 SDTQLIKNIKDYEWD
+568 SDTQLITGYEWD

-636 IYSNANSFLP
+636 IYGRANDTSFLP
-646 VPPTAPNNPITS
+646 VPPTAPNNPITP

-664 DVVWPDTMPMWQD
+664 DVVWPDTMPMWKD
-677 TPPDPTDPSSI
+677 DNL
-688 PDGLPDIGASGQLD
+688 DGLPDIGASGQLD

-711 TVVYHYIQDP
+711 TVVYHYIKDP
-721 WNPDAVPPDKSQ
+721 WNPDAVPADKRQ
-733 SSLAC
+733 SPLAC

-759 IKLRETDRKL
+759 IKLRETDRTL
-769 EWGTTNTVTTNPGN
+769 AWGTANTVTANPGN

-796 ISQATPG
+796 IDQATPG
-803 ANGLFTLTDPKAK
+803 ANGLFTISDPPKAK
-816 DPTDSTADFKQ
+816 DPTDSTADFKE

-847 RKALQKAPNDRSLDE
+847 RKALQKASDARSLDE

-872 MTILNNLGGNPNDKP
+872 MTILNNLAGNPNDKP
-887 GAGETVIPHGAIY
+887 GAGDTVIPHGAIY

-909 IKSIENNDK
+909 IKSIENNDTGTG
-918 TPDTYDR
+918 TPIISDPNTYDR

-948 TIGSSEYLLPN
+948 TVGSSEYLLPN

-976 KTTSWDLK
+976 KTISWDLQ

-1095 VGNGDLWRPATVI
+1095 DGTGDLWRPATVI
-1108 SDAITLLSNSFKTGY
+1108 SDAITLLSNNFKTGY
-1123 RNQGDYDLRNN
+1123 RNLGDYDLRNN

-1146 LNPIIAGSYDISNNP
+1146 LNPIIAGSYDSSGNP
-1161 VKGYDLNNDG
+1161 VKGYDLNNNG
-1171 DLDDS
+1171 NLNDS

-1188 NDNQTD
+1188 NGNQTD
-1194 TSVSEKVVT
+1194 TSVSEKVIT

-1218 VTSTDWYKTDGKP
+1218 VTSTDWYKTDDVKP
-1231 ESTKVNS
+1231 DAIPEATKVNS

-1252 AAEYVMEI
+1252 APEYVMEI

-1271 GDWKIG
+1271 EDWVIG
-1277 IDSNDNQKFDSG
+1277 IDSNGNNKFDTG
-1289 EEKFSYEIPVDTTDV
+1289 EEKRSYEIPFDHQIPAAPATVNQ
-1304 TKDTEVTKLLFGTT
+1304 LLSGTT
-1318 ARPALDPNDRIYP
+1318 AKPAPDPNDRIYP

-1339 PASHAKKYE
+1339 PASNNSKKYE
-1348 LILDNAS
+1348 LILDNS
-1355 LPIALGIYDS
+1355 SSPLPVALGIYS
-1365 IDNND
+1365 
-1370 SNKVVYY
+1370 SKVNY
-1377 AGNST
+1377 AGNSS
-1382 TAFKLPTIQDDKG
+1382 TAFTSPTISG
-1395 IDFPG
+1395 FAG
-1400 SGKSTQTTVPT
+1400 SGKPVSTAVPT
-1411 SANNALRFQ
+1411 SANKALRFQ

-1428 DWNPGSSLPL
+1428 DWNPGSLL

-1445 LVQLNQIALVSNTDG
+1445 LVQLNQIALFSNPDG

-1473 IASGDAPTRGDPKN
+1473 IASGDAPTRDN
-1487 ETNSETNGGLPNFA
+1487 ETNGGLPNFA
-1501 RFIENWR
+1501 RFIENWD
-1508 VKDAQI
+1508 KQDAQI

-1532 PILDRNE
+1532 PISSIIDRTN

-1545 GNPPSGDPRPY
+1545 GNPPSNDPRPY
-1556 RADNNDGRT
+1556 RADNNNGRT

-1596 STQPPDQYFREVG
+1596 STQRDQYFREVG

-1649 PKNCPLK
+1649 PKNCPLTKKDI

>member
-1 MSQYHNKKNNPILFL
+1 MSQYHNKRNNPILFL

-36 RRWFILSHHDRY
+36 RRRFILSHRDRY

-99 LERAKVKLEKAFGE
+99 LERAKVKLEKAFDE
-113 FTETPSELGL
+113 FRETPSELGL

-128 KSTKQGSTTKPK
+128 KPNK
-140 YEFKDE
+140 YKFQDE
-146 NTLTLAFDLDGK
+146 NTLTLAFDIDGS
-158 PGEKKTGTDDKAYV
+158 PGQKETTGTDGKAYV
-172 KPTDKETLN
+172 KPTDQETLN

-189 LNNNGKTD
+189 LNNDGDTG

-214 RDADGKFMQVRK
+214 RNSKGEFCFVRT

-240 AAVTNKDCPQSLG
+240 AAVTNKECPQSLG

-357 FYEMENSKIIVGG
+357 FYEMENSKIVAGG

-375 APDSDTALDP
+375 APDSNTALEA
-385 VQVHL
+385 VEVHL
-390 FKSGSAPTNMPSMS
+390 FKSGSAPTNKPSMS
-404 SAEQPVTQG
+404 KDEQPVTEG
-413 AKGISYND
+413 AKDISYSD

-426 RIASLRKKQMEAAD
+426 RIASLRTEQMKAAD
-440 ITDPQEVKDDVADGI
+440 TTDPQEVKDDVADGI
-455 DREKALENYF
+455 GREKALENYF
-465 RARTRRVPTVDLQ
+465 RARTRRVPTVDKQ
-478 IDTPLL
+478 TDTPL

-497 DKYAFPYAPPD
+497 DEHAFPYQAPD
-508 NSDGKDYNG
+508 NTTSNNK
-517 TNLNGTAPKLMP
+517 TTLNGTAPKLMP

-568 SDTQLIKNIKDYEWD
+568 SDTQLITGYKWD
-583 EGTPAPRYRKTQ
+583 EGTPEPRYRKTQ

-621 TDKGV
+621 KEKGV

-636 IYSNANSFLP
+636 IYGRANNTSFLP

-664 DVVWPDTMPMWQD
+664 DVVWPDTMPMWKD
-677 TPPDPTDPSSI
+677 DNL
-688 PDGLPDIGASGQLD
+688 DGLPDIGASPQLD

-721 WNPDAVPPDKSQ
+721 WNPDGVAADKRQ
-733 SSLAC
+733 SPLAC

-759 IKLRETDRKL
+759 IKLRETDRTL
-769 EWGTTNTVTTNPGN
+769 AWGTTNTVTTNPGN

-796 ISQATPG
+796 IAQATPG

-816 DPTDSTADFKQ
+816 DPTDSTADFKE

-847 RKALQKAPNDRSLDE
+847 RKALQKASDARSLDE

-872 MTILNNLGGNPNDKP
+872 MTILNNLAGSPDDTP

-918 TPDTYDR
+918 TPDPYDR
-925 PIEDRQPM
+925 PIEDRQPL

-948 TIGSSEYLLPN
+948 TVGSSEYLLPN

-976 KTTSWDLK
+976 NDTTSWDLR

-1006 ILARGGNTN
+1006 ILARGGNDN
-1015 DYNDIEK
+1015 NYNDIEK

-1095 VGNGDLWRPATVI
+1095 VGTGDLWRPATVI
-1108 SDAITLLSNSFKTGY
+1108 SDAITLLSNNFKTGY
-1123 RNQGDYDLRNN
+1123 RNLGDYDLRNN

-1146 LNPIIAGSYDISNNP
+1146 LNPIIAGGYNLDNNT
-1161 VKGYDLNNDG
+1161 
-1171 DLDDS
+1171 DLDGS
-1176 FSEVTLK
+1176 SSEVTLK

-1188 NDNQTD
+1188 DGDQTD
-1194 TSVSEKVVT
+1194 TSVNEKVVT

-1218 VTSTDWYKTDGKP
+1218 VTTTDWYKTDGKP
-1231 ESTKVNS
+1231 EATKVNS

-1252 AAEYVMEI
+1252 APEYVMEI

-1265 VSMCKP
+1265 VSMCTP
-1271 GDWKIG
+1271 EDWVIG
-1277 IDSNDNQKFDSG
+1277 IDSNGNNKFDTG
-1289 EEKFSYEIPVDTTDV
+1289 EEKRSYEIPFDHQIPAAPATVNQ
-1304 TKDTEVTKLLFGTT
+1304 LLSGTT
-1318 ARPALDPNDRIYP
+1318 AKPAPDPNDRIYP

-1339 PASHAKKYE
+1339 PASNNSKKYE
-1348 LILDNAS
+1348 LILDNS
-1355 LPIALGIYDS
+1355 SSPLPVALGIYS
-1365 IDNND
+1365 
-1370 SNKVVYY
+1370 SKVNY
-1377 AGNST
+1377 AGNSS
-1382 TAFKLPTIQDDKG
+1382 TAFTSPTISG
-1395 IDFPG
+1395 FAG
-1400 SGKSTQTTVPT
+1400 SGKPVSTAVPT
-1411 SANNALRFQ
+1411 SANKALRFQ

-1428 DWNPGSSLPL
+1428 DWNPGSLL

-1445 LVQLNQIALVSNTDG
+1445 LVQLNQIALFSNTDG
-1460 WQQPATASKFNLI
+1460 WQQPATASTFNLI
-1473 IASGDAPTRGDPKN
+1473 IASGDAPTRDN
-1487 ETNSETNGGLPNFA
+1487 ETNGGLPNFA
-1501 RFIENWR
+1501 RFIENWTGQE
-1508 VKDAQI
+1508 AQI

-1532 PILDRNE
+1532 PILDRT
-1539 PKLTKF
+1539 KATLTKF
-1545 GNPPSGDPRPY
+1545 GNPPSGDPKPY
-1556 RADNNDGRT
+1556 TADNNNGRT

-1649 PKNCPLK
+1649 PKNCPLTKNKKDI

>member
-1 MSQYHNKKNNPILFL
+1 
-16 GRRIHLM
+16 M

-36 RRWFILSHHDRY
+36 RRRFILSHRDRY

-197 DAEDG
+197 DPEDG

-214 RDADGKFMQVRK
+214 RNSKGEFTRVRT
-226 PLEARSYPLPKLTS
+226 PLDARSYPLPKLTS

-282 PNQGSGF
+282 PKQGSGF

-332 ANLLTGKRSSGGPV
+332 ANLLTGKRSSGGAV

-357 FYEMENSKIIVGG
+357 FYEMENSKIVVGG

-375 APDSDTALDP
+375 APDSDTALEA

-390 FKSGSAPTNMPSMS
+390 FKSGSTPTKKPSMS

-413 AKGISYND
+413 AKGISYSD

-426 RIASLRKKQMEAAD
+426 RIASLRAEQMKAVD
-440 ITDPQEVKDDVADGI
+440 TKDPQEVKDDVADGI
-455 DREKALENYF
+455 GREKALENYF
-465 RARTRRVPTVDLQ
+465 RARTRRVPTVDPNTADAPSLQ
-478 IDTPLL
+478 G
-484 PVPPESG
+484 SG
-491 NTLRPP
+491 NTLRPE

-508 NSDGKDYNG
+508 NSDGTDYNG
-517 TNLNGTAPKLMP
+517 TTLNGTAPKLMP

-621 TDKGV
+621 KEKGV

-636 IYSNANSFLP
+636 IYGRANNTSFLP

-664 DVVWPDTMPMWQD
+664 DVVWPDTMPMWKD
-677 TPPDPTDPSSI
+677 DNL
-688 PDGLPDIGASGQLD
+688 DGLPDIGASGQLD

-711 TVVYHYIQDP
+711 TVVYHYIKDP
-721 WNPDAVPPDKSQ
+721 WNPDAVPADKRQ
-733 SSLAC
+733 SPLAC

-769 EWGTTNTVTTNPGN
+769 EWGTTNTVTTTNRGN

-796 ISQATPG
+796 IAQATPG

-816 DPTDSTADFKQ
+816 DPTDSTADFKE

-847 RKALQKAPNDRSLDE
+847 RKALQKASDDRSLDE

-872 MTILNNLGGNPNDKP
+872 MTILNDLAGNPNDKP
-887 GAGETVIPHGAIY
+887 GAGDTVIPHGAIY

-909 IKSIENNDK
+909 IKSIENNDTGTG
-918 TPDTYDR
+918 TPIISDPNTYDR
-925 PIEDRQPM
+925 PIEDRQPL

-948 TIGSSEYLLPN
+948 TVGSTGEYLLPN

-976 KTTSWDLK
+976 KTTSWDLR

-1006 ILARGGNTN
+1006 ILARGGNDN
-1015 DYNDIEK
+1015 NYNDIEK

-1037 SSNGFNLHQSTPG
+1037 SSNGFNLHQSAPG

-1095 VGNGDLWRPATVI
+1095 VGTGDLWRPVTVI
-1108 SDAITLLSNSFKTGY
+1108 SDAITLLSNNFKTGY
-1123 RNQGDYDLRNN
+1123 RYLGDYDLRNN

-1146 LNPIIAGSYDISNNP
+1146 LNPIIAGGYNLDNNT
-1161 VKGYDLNNDG
+1161 
-1171 DLDDS
+1171 DLDGS
-1176 FSEVTLK
+1176 SSEVTLK

-1188 NDNQTD
+1188 DGDQTD

-1218 VTSTDWYKTDGKP
+1218 VTSTNWYKTDGKP
-1231 ESTKVNS
+1231 EATKVNS

-1252 AAEYVMEI
+1252 APEYVMEI

-1277 IDSNDNQKFDSG
+1277 IDDVNVNQKFDSG
-1289 EEKFSYEIPVDTTDV
+1289 EEELSYDIPVDTAV
-1304 TKDTEVTKLLFGTT
+1304 GQLLSGTT
-1318 ARPALDPNDRIYP
+1318 ARPALDLNDRIYP
-1331 RRIAFARY
+1331 RRIAFARDPVTY
-1339 PASHAKKYE
+1339 N
-1348 LILDNAS
+1348 LILDDSSPA
-1355 LPIALGIYDS
+1355 LPIALGIYNGQVD
-1365 IDNND
+1365 
-1370 SNKVVYY
+1370 Y
-1377 AGNST
+1377 AGNG
-1382 TAFKLPTIQDDKG
+1382 TAFTFQI
-1395 IDFPG
+1395 PG
-1400 SGKSTQTTVPT
+1400 FVNNGKSVKTTVPT
-1411 SANNALRFQ
+1411 SATNALRFQ
-1420 LNSGRPRV
+1420 QDTNKLPKL
-1428 DWNPGSSLPL
+1428 DWNPGKSL
-1438 AQPIWRP
+1438 AQPIWKP
-1445 LVQLNQIALVSNTDG
+1445 LVQLNQIALFSNTDG
-1460 WQQPATASKFNLI
+1460 WQQPATASTFNLI
-1473 IASGDAPTRGDPKN
+1473 IASGDAPTRDN
-1487 ETNSETNGGLPNFA
+1487 ETNGGLPNFA
-1501 RFIENWR
+1501 RFIENWTGQE
-1508 VKDAQI
+1508 AQI

-1532 PILDRNE
+1532 PIIDRT
-1539 PKLTKF
+1539 KATLTKF

-1556 RADNNDGRT
+1556 RADNNNGRT

-1609 KDDPWIQTL
+1609 KDDDWIQTL

-1637 TGKFYALPENLR
+1637 TGKFYALPADLR
-1649 PKNCPLK
+1649 PKNCPLGKVGKDDI

>member
-1 MSQYHNKKNNPILFL
+1 MSQYHNKRNNPILFL

-36 RRWFILSHHDRY
+36 RRRFILSHRDRY

-128 KSTKQGSTTKPK
+128 KPTPQGSTKKFK
-140 YEFKDE
+140 YEFQDE

-158 PGEKKTGTDDKAYV
+158 PGETETGTGNNKCPDE
-172 KPTDKETLN
+172 PTGKETLN

-189 LNNNGKTD
+189 LNNDGDPNGS
-197 DAEDG
+197 EDG
-202 FNLYGIFFRSPE
+202 FNIYGIFFRSPE
-214 RDADGKFMQVRK
+214 RNSKGEFCFVRT

-240 AAVTNKDCPQSLG
+240 AAVTNKECPQSLG

-282 PNQGSGF
+282 PKQGSGF

-332 ANLLTGKRSSGGPV
+332 ANLLTGKRSTGGPV

-357 FYEMENSKIIVGG
+357 FYEMENSKIVVGG

-375 APDSDTALDP
+375 APDSNTALEA

-390 FKSGSAPTNMPSMS
+390 FKSGSAPTNKPSMS
-404 SAEQPVTQG
+404 SAEQPVKEG
-413 AKGISYND
+413 AKDIGAKDISYSD
-421 KRYVD
+421 QKYVS
-426 RIASLRKKQMEAAD
+426 RIDSLRTEQMGNANT
-440 ITDPQEVKDDVADGI
+440 TDPQEVKDDVADGI

-465 RARTRRVPTVDLQ
+465 RARTRRVPTFDPQ
-478 IDTPLL
+478 TDKAKKFTGS
-484 PVPPESG
+484 SG
-491 NTLRPP
+491 NTLRPS
-497 DKYAFPYAPPD
+497 DEHAFPYAAD
-508 NSDGKDYNG
+508 NTTSNNG
-517 TNLNGTAPKLMP
+517 MTLNGAAPTLMP

-568 SDTQLIKNIKDYEWD
+568 SDTQLITGYEWD
-583 EGTPAPRYRKTQ
+583 EGTPEPRYRKTQ

-636 IYSNANSFLP
+636 IYYGRANNTSFLP

-677 TPPDPTDPSSI
+677 DNL
-688 PDGLPDIGASGQLD
+688 DGIPDIGASGQLD

-721 WNPDAVPPDKSQ
+721 WNPDGDAAAKRQ
-733 SSLAC
+733 SPLAC
-738 ISSYYDPTTEKTAM
+738 ISSYYDPTTEKTAI

-759 IKLRETDRKL
+759 IKLRETDRTL
-769 EWGTTNTVTTNPGN
+769 AWGTTNTVTTNPGN

-796 ISQATPG
+796 IAQATPG

-816 DPTDSTADFKQ
+816 DPTDSTADFKE

-847 RKALQKAPNDRSLDE
+847 RKALQKASDARSLDE

-872 MTILNNLGGNPNDKP
+872 MTILNNLAGSPDDTP

-918 TPDTYDR
+918 TPDPYDR
-925 PIEDRQPM
+925 PIEDRQPL

-948 TIGSSEYLLPN
+948 TVGSSEYLLPN

-976 KTTSWDLK
+976 NDTTSWDLR

-1066 KKWTETSFYGRTKLN
+1066 KKWTETSFYSRTKLN

-1095 VGNGDLWRPATVI
+1095 VGTGDLWRPATVI
-1108 SDAITLLSNSFKTGY
+1108 SDAITLLSNNFKTGY
-1123 RNQGDYDLRNN
+1123 RNLGDYDLRNN

-1146 LNPIIAGSYDISNNP
+1146 LNPIIAGGYNLDNNT
-1161 VKGYDLNNDG
+1161 
-1171 DLDDS
+1171 DLDGS
-1176 FSEVTLK
+1176 SSEVTLK

-1188 NDNQTD
+1188 DGDQTD

-1218 VTSTDWYKTDGKP
+1218 VTSTNWYKTDGKP
-1231 ESTKVNS
+1231 DATKVSS

-1252 AAEYVMEI
+1252 APEYVMEI

-1265 VSMCKP
+1265 VSMCTP
-1271 GDWKIG
+1271 EDWVIG
-1277 IDSNDNQKFDSG
+1277 IDNNIIGKFDSG
-1289 EEKFSYEIPVDTTDV
+1289 EEELSYDIPVDTAV
-1304 TKDTEVTKLLFGTT
+1304 GKLLSGTT

-1339 PASHAKKYE
+1339 PASDAKKYE
-1348 LILDNAS
+1348 LILDNS
-1355 LPIALGIYDS
+1355 SPSPLPIALGIYSDQV
-1365 IDNND
+1365 N
-1370 SNKVVYY
+1370 Y
-1377 AGNST
+1377 AGNSS
-1382 TAFKLPTIQDDKG
+1382 TAFTFPTIS
-1395 IDFPG
+1395 DFAG
-1400 SGKSTQTTVPT
+1400 SGKSVSTAVPPNST
-1411 SANNALRFQ
+1411 NANALRFQ
-1420 LNSGRPRV
+1420 LNSGRPRL
-1428 DWNPGSSLPL
+1428 DWNPGSLL

-1445 LVQLNQIALVSNTDG
+1445 FVQLNQIALVSNTDG
-1460 WQQPATASKFNLI
+1460 WQQPATASTFNLI
-1473 IASGDAPTRGDPKN
+1473 IASGDAPTRDN
-1487 ETNSETNGGLPNFA
+1487 ETNGGLPNFA
-1501 RFIENWR
+1501 RFIENWTG
-1508 VKDAQI
+1508 KEAQI

-1532 PILDRNE
+1532 PIIDRT
-1539 PKLTKF
+1539 KATLTKF
-1545 GNPPSGDPRPY
+1545 GNPPSGDPKPY
-1556 RADNNDGRT
+1556 TADNNNGRT

-1609 KDDPWIQTL
+1609 KDDHWIQTL
-1618 LCAAQDTN
+1618 LCAAQDKEKDPN
-1626 SNYGTAPTDYG
+1626 IPNYDTAPTDYG
-1637 TGKFYALPENLR
+1637 TGKFYALPKNLR
-1649 PKNCPLK
+1649 PPNCPLGKGNI

>member
-1 MSQYHNKKNNPILFL
+1 MSQYHNKRNNPILFL

-128 KSTKQGSTTKPK
+128 KPTPQGSTKKFK
-140 YEFKDE
+140 YEFQDE
-146 NTLTLAFDLDGK
+146 NTLTLAFDLDGS
-158 PGEKKTGTDDKAYV
+158 PGEKKTTGADKKQYV

-189 LNNNGKTD
+189 LNNNGNTGD
-197 DAEDG
+197 PEDG

-214 RDADGKFMQVRK
+214 RDADGKFMQVRT
-226 PLEARSYPLPKLTS
+226 PLDARSYPLPKLTS

-282 PNQGSGF
+282 PNKGSGF

-299 RIPLVNNA
+299 RVPLVNNA

-332 ANLLTGKRSSGGPV
+332 ANLLTGKRSTGGPV

-390 FKSGSAPTNMPSMS
+390 FKSGSAPTNKPSMS
-404 SAEQPVTQG
+404 STEQPVTQG
-413 AKGISYND
+413 AKGISYSD

-426 RIASLRKKQMEAAD
+426 RIASLRTEQMKAAD
-440 ITDPQEVKDDVADGI
+440 TTDPQEVKDDVADGI
-455 DREKALENYF
+455 GREKALENYF
-465 RARTRRVPTVDLQ
+465 RARTRRVPTVDKQ
-478 IDTPLL
+478 TDTPL

-497 DKYAFPYAPPD
+497 NTHAFPYAPPD

-517 TNLNGTAPKLMP
+517 TTLNGTAPTLIP

-636 IYSNANSFLP
+636 IYGRANSTSFLP
-646 VPPTAPNNPITS
+646 EPPTAPNNPNTS

-664 DVVWPDTMPMWQD
+664 DVVWPDTMPMWKD
-677 TPPDPTDPSSI
+677 DNL
-688 PDGLPDIGASGQLD
+688 DGIPDIGASGQLD

-711 TVVYHYIQDP
+711 TVVYHYIKDP
-721 WNPDAVPPDKSQ
+721 WNPDGDAAAKRQ
-733 SSLAC
+733 SPLAC

-759 IKLRETDRKL
+759 IKLRETDRTL
-769 EWGTTNTVTTNPGN
+769 AWGTTNTVTTNPGN

-796 ISQATPG
+796 IAQATPG

-847 RKALQKAPNDRSLDE
+847 RKALQKAPDGRSLDE

-872 MTILNNLGGNPNDKP
+872 MTILNDLAGNPNDKP
-887 GAGETVIPHGAIY
+887 GAGDTVIPHGAIY

-918 TPDTYDR
+918 GTPNTYDR
-925 PIEDRQPM
+925 PIEDRQPL

-948 TIGSSEYLLPN
+948 TVGSTGEYLLPN

-969 ALLDQSD
+969 SLLDQSD
-976 KTTSWDLK
+976 KTISWDLQ

-1050 GAQLEEFDTTA
+1050 GAQLEEFDTPA
-1061 LTGTP
+1061 LIGTP
-1066 KKWTETSFYGRTKLN
+1066 KKWTETSFYGRTILN

-1095 VGNGDLWRPATVI
+1095 VGTGDLWRPATVI
-1108 SDAITLLSNSFKTGY
+1108 SDAITLLSNNFKTGY
-1123 RNQGDYDLRNN
+1123 RYLGDYDLRNN

-1146 LNPIIAGSYDISNNP
+1146 LNPIIAG
-1161 VKGYDLNNDG
+1161 GYNLDNKT
-1171 DLDDS
+1171 DLDGS
-1176 FSEVTLK
+1176 SSEVTLK

-1188 NDNQTD
+1188 DGDQTD

-1218 VTSTDWYKTDGKP
+1218 VTTTDWYKTDGKP

-1252 AAEYVMEI
+1252 ASEYVMEI

-1265 VSMCKP
+1265 VSMCKL
-1271 GDWKIG
+1271 GDWVIG
-1277 IDSNDNQKFDSG
+1277 IDDGDGKFEPDVAG
-1289 EEKFSYEIPVDTTDV
+1289 ELKPSSEIPV
-1304 TKDTEVTKLLFGTT
+1304 DTEVTKLLSGTT

-1339 PASHAKKYE
+1339 PASHATKKYE
-1348 LILDNAS
+1348 LILDSAS
-1355 LPIALGIYDS
+1355 LPIALGIYGTCTDPTKPQTCS
-1365 IDNND
+1365 DQ
-1370 SNKVVYY
+1370 KVKY
-1377 AGNST
+1377 AGNSS
-1382 TAFKLPTIQDDKG
+1382 TAFTFD
-1395 IDFPG
+1395 PG
-1400 SGKSTQTTVPT
+1400 NGTQSTQTTVPT
-1411 SANNALRFQ
+1411 LANNALRFQ

-1428 DWNPGSSLPL
+1428 DWNPGSLL

-1445 LVQLNQIALVSNTDG
+1445 LVQLNQIALLSNTDG

-1473 IASGDAPTRGDPKN
+1473 IASGDAPTRDN
-1487 ETNSETNGGLPNFA
+1487 ETNGGLPNFA
-1501 RFIENWR
+1501 RFIENWTG
-1508 VKDAQI
+1508 KEAQI

-1532 PILDRNE
+1532 PIIDRT
-1539 PKLTKF
+1539 KATLTKF
-1545 GNPPSGDPRPY
+1545 GNPPSGDPKPY
-1556 RADNNDGRT
+1556 TADNNNGRT

-1609 KDDPWIQTL
+1609 KDDRWIQTL

-1626 SNYGTAPTDYG
+1626 SNYGPAPTDYG

-1649 PKNCPLK
+1649 PKNCPLGE

>member
-1 MSQYHNKKNNPILFL
+1 MSQYQNKRNNPILFL

-36 RRWFILSHHDRY
+36 RRRFILSHRDRY

-128 KSTKQGSTTKPK
+128 KPTPQGSTKKFK
-140 YEFKDE
+140 YEFQDE
-146 NTLTLAFDLDGK
+146 NTLTLAFDLDGS
-158 PGEKKTGTDDKAYV
+158 PGEKKTTGADKKQYV

-189 LNNNGKTD
+189 LNNNGKTGD
-197 DAEDG
+197 PEDG

-214 RDADGKFMQVRK
+214 RDTDGSFNRVRT

-282 PNQGSGF
+282 PKQGSGF

-332 ANLLTGKRSSGGPV
+332 ANLLTGKRSSGGAV

-357 FYEMENSKIIVGG
+357 FYEMENSKIVVGG

-375 APDSDTALDP
+375 APDSNTALEA

-390 FKSGSAPTNMPSMS
+390 FKSGSAPTNKPSMS
-404 SAEQPVTQG
+404 SAEQPVKEG
-413 AKGISYND
+413 AKDISYSD
-421 KRYVD
+421 QKYVS
-426 RIASLRKKQMEAAD
+426 RIASLLTKHANE
-440 ITDPQEVKDDVADGI
+440 TDPQEVKDDVADGI
-455 DREKALENYF
+455 GREKALENYF
-465 RARTRRVPTVDLQ
+465 RARTRRVPTVEPQQ
-478 IDTPLL
+478 IDPNKIDPKCDPLI
-484 PVPPESG
+484 EGSG
-491 NTLRPP
+491 NTLRPCSV
-497 DKYAFPYAPPD
+497 YAFPYKAD
-508 NSDGKDYNG
+508 NTSNNG
-517 TNLNGTAPKLMP
+517 TTLKGTAPTLMP

-568 SDTQLIKNIKDYEWD
+568 SDTQLITDYKWD
-583 EGTPAPRYRKTQ
+583 EGTPEPRYRKTQ

-621 TDKGV
+621 KEKGV

-636 IYSNANSFLP
+636 IYGRANSTSFLP
-646 VPPTAPNNPITS
+646 EPPTAPNNPITS

-677 TPPDPTDPSSI
+677 TADPSDPSSI
-688 PDGLPDIGASGQLD
+688 PDGKPDIGAPSPQLD

-721 WNPDAVPPDKSQ
+721 WNPDGDAADKRQ
-733 SSLAC
+733 SPLAC
-738 ISSYYDPTTEKTAM
+738 ISSYYDPTTDKTAM
-752 NRAGLPN
+752 NRASLPN
-759 IKLRETDRKL
+759 IKLRETDRTL
-769 EWGTTNTVTTNPGN
+769 AWGTTNTVTTTNRGN

-796 ISQATPG
+796 IAQATPG
-803 ANGLFTLTDPKAK
+803 ADGLFTISDPKSK
-816 DPTDSTADFKQ
+816 DPTDSTADFKE

-847 RKALQKAPNDRSLDE
+847 RKALQKASDARSLDE

-872 MTILNNLGGNPNDKP
+872 MTILNNLAGSPDDTP

-918 TPDTYDR
+918 GTPNTYDR
-925 PIEDRQPM
+925 PIEDRQPL

-948 TIGSSEYLLPN
+948 TVGSSEYLLPN

-976 KTTSWDLK
+976 KTISWDLQ

-1050 GAQLEEFDTTA
+1050 GAQLEEFDTPA

-1095 VGNGDLWRPATVI
+1095 VGTGDLWRPATVI
-1108 SDAITLLSNSFKTGY
+1108 SDAITLLSNNFKTGY
-1123 RNQGDYDLRNN
+1123 RNLGDYDLRNN

-1146 LNPIIAGSYDISNNP
+1146 LNPIIAGSYDSSGNP
-1161 VKGYDLNNDG
+1161 VKGYDLNNNDN
-1171 DLDDS
+1171 LNDS

-1188 NDNQTD
+1188 NGNQTD
-1194 TSVSEKVVT
+1194 TSVSEKVIT

-1218 VTSTDWYKTDGKP
+1218 ITSNDWYKADGIIP
-1231 ESTKVNS
+1231 DDTKVNS
-1238 YMNNFITPV
+1238 YTNNFITPV

-1252 AAEYVMEI
+1252 APEYVMEI

-1265 VSMCKP
+1265 VSMCTP

-1277 IDSNDNQKFDSG
+1277 IDSNSDQKLGSE
-1289 EEKFSYEIPVDTTDV
+1289 EEKSSKEIPVNTPV
-1304 TKDTEVTKLLFGTT
+1304 GQLFSGTT
-1318 ARPALDPNDRIYP
+1318 ARVALEPKDRIYP
-1331 RRIAFARY
+1331 RRIAFARDPVTY
-1339 PASHAKKYE
+1339 N
-1348 LILDNAS
+1348 LILDDSSPA
-1355 LPIALGIYDS
+1355 LPIALGIYNGQVD
-1365 IDNND
+1365 
-1370 SNKVVYY
+1370 Y
-1377 AGNST
+1377 AGNG
-1382 TAFKLPTIQDDKG
+1382 TAFTFQI
-1395 IDFPG
+1395 PG
-1400 SGKSTQTTVPT
+1400 FVNNGKSVKTTVPT
-1411 SANNALRFQ
+1411 SATNALRFQ
-1420 LNSGRPRV
+1420 QDTNKPPKL
-1428 DWNPGSSLPL
+1428 DWNPGKSL
-1438 AQPIWRP
+1438 AQPIWKP
-1445 LVQLNQIALVSNTDG
+1445 LVQLNQIALFSNTDG

-1473 IASGDAPTRGDPKN
+1473 IASGDAPTRDN
-1487 ETNSETNGGLPNFA
+1487 ETNGGLPNFA
-1501 RFIENWR
+1501 RFIENWTG
-1508 VKDAQI
+1508 KEAQI
-1514 SGSFIQFKRSAY
+1514 SGSFIQFKRSTY

-1532 PILDRNE
+1532 PILDRT
-1539 PKLTKF
+1539 KATLTKF

-1556 RADNNDGRT
+1556 RADNNNGRT

-1618 LCAAQDTN
+1618 LCAAQEKEPN
-1626 SNYGTAPTDYG
+1626 SPNYGTAPTDYG
-1637 TGKFYALPENLR
+1637 TNKVYALPENLR
-1649 PKNCPLK
+1649 PPKCPLK